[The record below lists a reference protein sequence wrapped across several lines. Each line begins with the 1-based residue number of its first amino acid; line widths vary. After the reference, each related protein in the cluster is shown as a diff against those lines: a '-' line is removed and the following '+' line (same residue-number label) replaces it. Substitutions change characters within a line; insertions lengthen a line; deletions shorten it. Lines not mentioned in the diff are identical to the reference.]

1 MVLVELKRRE
11 TGLHQIFTTTLEPG
25 QVEWLSRG
33 NNDLKSAVVSEIV
46 GNCRE
51 ILKGKGFDE
60 IAKTEEGQPNVPGLK
75 IVGFTLSPDTVKHIN
90 SISNNGQLNREEIKL
105 VIGYVLRQAYLA
117 AKQSKPEVQREP
129 LPQKTIFKD
138 PSQIKAPE
146 YTPWQPRINKFVSI
160 VTLGRAPRD
169 RIQRSTWE
177 PTQEDEAV
185 LEAYGTLTRKQ
196 INFVRKWLKLSQE
209 GFAKIVDVSRGI
221 ISDTENGRKVGE
233 QTLGRISAGIW
244 RHAKRQITPETEENP
259 INELLETLKKHGI

>member
-11 TGLHQIFTTTLEPG
+11 TGLHQIFTTTLGPG

-75 IVGFTLSPDTVKHIN
+75 IVSFTLNPDTVKHIN

-117 AKQSKPEVQREP
+117 ARQSKPEVQREP
-129 LPQKTIFKD
+129 LPQRTIFKD
-138 PSQIKAPE
+138 PSQIKALKH
-146 YTPWQPRINKFVSI
+146 TPWQPRTKPTMGIT
-160 VTLGRAPRD
+160 VTLDRTQRD
-169 RIQRSTWE
+169 RSTWE

-244 RHAKRQITPETEENP
+244 RHAKKQITPETQENP
-259 INELLETLKKHGI
+259 INELLEVLKKHGI